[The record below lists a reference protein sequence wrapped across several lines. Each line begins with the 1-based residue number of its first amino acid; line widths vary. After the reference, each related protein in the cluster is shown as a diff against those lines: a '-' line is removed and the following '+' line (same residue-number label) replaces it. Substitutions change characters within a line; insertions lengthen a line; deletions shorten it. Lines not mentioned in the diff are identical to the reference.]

1 MSLKKWTTCA
11 FLFIICYLIIICLDK
26 TIESFRGGGGG
37 GGRGGMGR
45 GGIGRGGIGRG
56 YYGGRGYGYS
66 RGYYGGQGYGYGR
79 RYYGGVPVVVNDYPS
94 YWYPYF
100 LYPSYWSSY
109 FY

>member
-1 MSLKKWTTCA
+1 MSVKKWITCA
-11 FLFIICYLIIICLDK
+11 FLFFVCYLIIVYLDK
-26 TIESFRGGGGG
+26 TIESFRGGG

-56 YYGGRGYGYS
+56 YYGGRGYGYG

-79 RYYGGVPVVVNDYPS
+79 GYYGVPVVVNDYPS
-94 YWYPYF
+94 YWYPYY